1 MGLLKNPGS
10 APGKAV
16 NYVYYLR
23 HKSMWNWKSEERGL
37 LVEDFG
43 IEIIWRLEIFTPYLG
58 PKKMIK
64 IKKAL
69 QENKI
74 YMDDKQGL
82 MHSKTERG

>member
-1 MGLLKNPGS
+1 
-10 APGKAV
+10 
-16 NYVYYLR
+16 
-23 HKSMWNWKSEERGL
+23 
-37 LVEDFG
+37 
-43 IEIIWRLEIFTPYLG
+43 
-58 PKKMIK
+58 MIK